1 MLHAHT
7 PATPPLLSP
16 AAPLPTGGSPMCWTR
31 NAVSV
36 LAGLLH
42 FVLCGTLQEPKL
54 DPKPA
59 WDCLE
64 LSAPLSARR
73 DAKTGK

>member
-1 MLHAHT
+1 
-7 PATPPLLSP
+7 
-16 AAPLPTGGSPMCWTR
+16 MCWAR

-42 FVLCGTLQEPKL
+42 FVLGGTLQEPKL

-73 DAKTGK
+73 DAKAGK